1 MRFSGKSARRIGILL
16 VGLLLLG
23 PGLGWAAEE
32 ELKESGAKAPAGKT
46 DDEQESESAEAA
58 KTDESCKPETA
69 TIDFNTLEDISAFRG
84 SLHALW
90 TAAPQKAPIEWSEVV
105 PSEQPAPESAP
116 LSNTRA
122 R

>member
-1 MRFSGKSARRIGILL
+1 MRFSGKSARRIGIFLL
-16 VGLLLLG
+16 GVLLLA

-46 DDEQESESAEAA
+46 DDKKEAESGEAA
-58 KTDESCKPETA
+58 KTDESGKPETA

-84 SLHALW
+84 SLTALW
-90 TAAPQKAPIEWSEVV
+90 AAAPQKASIEWSEVV
-105 PSEQPAPESAP
+105 PSEQTAPESAP
-116 LSNTRA
+116 LSSTRA